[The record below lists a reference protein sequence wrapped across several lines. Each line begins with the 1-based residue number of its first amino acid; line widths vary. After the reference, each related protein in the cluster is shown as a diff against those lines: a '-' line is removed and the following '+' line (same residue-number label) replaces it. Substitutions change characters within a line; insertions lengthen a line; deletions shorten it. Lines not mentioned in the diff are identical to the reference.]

1 MQCQSLSTTAD
12 DFFSNY
18 QMYLL
23 HVEIK
28 LGLMFQVHRL
38 PEDDSCKIII
48 RVSKRLDPDQ
58 DGRSLR
64 TDLGT
69 SYQQTTVATLRVE
82 LSMSITRELL

>member
-1 MQCQSLSTTAD
+1 MQCQSLNTTAD
-12 DFFSNY
+12 NFFKF
-18 QMYLL
+18 QMDLL
-23 HVEIK
+23 YVEIK
-28 LGLMFQVHRL
+28 LGLTFHVHRL
-38 PEDDSCKIII
+38 PDYDACKIII
-48 RVSKRLDPDQ
+48 RVSKRLDSDQ